1 MTEVRAV
8 KRAFEILEVLCK
20 EKEPQSLASLHR
32 SLDLSKTTLAR
43 ILNTL
48 ELGGYVERDSSLQK
62 YSLGMKFLHYSYAV
76 SERLTVKQI
85 AAPILSRIRDSCME
99 TVYIYILH
107 GHNRICVHCLQG
119 KSSVRVMVY
128 IGQVSPLYAGAT
140 GKAIL
145 AYFSEAEL
153 EKYFNEV
160 ELKPLTPST
169 ITNRDLL
176 EQDLKRI
183 QQRGYAISIG
193 EKDSGAISVSA
204 PIWDKDG
211 KVTSA
216 LSIAAPLD
224 RQQEVDNFIKLVKEG
239 AAEISSYYTLVKS

>member
-1 MTEVRAV
+1 MRAV
-8 KRAFEILEVLCK
+8 NRAFEILEVLCS
-20 EKEPQSLASLHR
+20 EKEPQSLASLHKT
-32 SLDLSKTTLAR
+32 LGLSKTTLAR

-48 ELGGYVERDSSLQK
+48 EKGGYVERDDSLQK
-62 YSLGMKFLHYSYAV
+62 YALGMKFLHYSYAV
-76 SERLTVKQI
+76 SERLTVKQV
-85 AAPILSRIRDSCME
+85 AAPIIKRIRDNCME

-107 GHNRICVHCLQG
+107 GNKRICVHCLQG

-128 IGQVSPLYAGAT
+128 IGQVSPLYAGAS

-145 AYFSEAEL
+145 AYFPEEEL
-153 EKYFNEV
+153 EQYFNEV

-169 ITNRDLL
+169 IINRDLL
-176 EQDLKRI
+176 EHDLKLIR
-183 QQRGYAISIG
+183 QRGYAISIG

-216 LSIAAPLD
+216 ISIAAPLD
-224 RQQEVDNFIKLVKEG
+224 RQQEIDKFIKLVKEG
-239 AAEISSYYTLVKS
+239 AAEISSYHMVVEF